1 VVSIVIVTWNS
12 EKDIIPCLNSIN
24 KQKQYGFSD
33 FEIIVVD
40 NDSKDKTVAIVE
52 QDFPDVR
59 LLKNKNNLG
68 YAIANNQGIKA
79 SQGEYILLLNP
90 DVMLGDDFFSSP
102 IKLFEESSLVGAV
115 GPQLLNPDLTIQP
128 SIRSFPD
135 YSILLWELTGLSKL
149 LPRNRFFGK
158 WRMANFDYE
167 KPQAVEQP
175 MTSCFLVR
183 KAVIDKIGY
192 FDESFPMYY
201 NDVDLCKRI
210 INAGW
215 DIFYL
220 PGSYAIH
227 DRGSS
232 TRKVRSKMIFSMH
245 KSLYHYFEKYD
256 KSGFFQVKRLLL
268 YPIMIFSAIIRA
280 SLELLVK

>member
-12 EKDIIPCLNSIN
+12 EKDIIPCLKSII

-40 NDSKDKTVAIVE
+40 NNSKDKTVSIIE
-52 QDFPDVR
+52 HKFPDVI
-59 LLKNKNNLG
+59 LVKNSGNFG
-68 YAIANNQGIKA
+68 YARANNQGIKV
-79 SQGEYILLLNP
+79 SRGEYILLLNP
-90 DVMLGDDFFSSP
+90 DVMLGDNFFSSP
-102 IKLFEESSLVGAV
+102 LKLFKESSSVGAI
-115 GPQLLNPDLTIQP
+115 GPQLLNPELTIQA

-135 YSILLWELTGLSKL
+135 YSILLWEITSLSKL
-149 LPRNRFFGK
+149 LPNNRLFGR
-158 WRMANFDYE
+158 WRIACFDYN
-167 KPQAVEQP
+167 KPQQVEQP
-175 MTSCFLVR
+175 MTSCLLAR
-183 KAVIDKIGY
+183 KSVFDKIGY

-210 INAGW
+210 IGAGFK
-215 DIFYL
+215 IFYL
-220 PGSYAIH
+220 PDSNAIH
-227 DRGSS
+227 NRGSS

-245 KSLYHYFEKYD
+245 KSMYHYFEKYD

-268 YPIMIFSAIIRA
+268 YPIMVFSAIIRA